1 MDGLSLAW
9 LRIRGAF
16 EEDVA
21 AQLDAHRDDIL
32 GAADGVTDTWLD
44 KVTTAVADNLT
55 HGGVSNLEWGDVK
68 KAVIASEPQIDEATN
83 ERVSAL
89 FDAFVA
95 ALKKNA
101 TTN

>member
-9 LRIRGAF
+9 SRIRGAF

-21 AQLDAHRDDIL
+21 NSLEAKRDSIL
-32 GAADGVTDTWLD
+32 AAADGVTDTWLD
-44 KVTTAVADNLT
+44 KVTTAIADNLT
-55 HGGVSNLEWGDVK
+55 HGGVSDIEWGDVK

-89 FDAFVA
+89 FDAIVV
-95 ALKKNA
+95 ALKANA
-101 TTN
+101 TTT